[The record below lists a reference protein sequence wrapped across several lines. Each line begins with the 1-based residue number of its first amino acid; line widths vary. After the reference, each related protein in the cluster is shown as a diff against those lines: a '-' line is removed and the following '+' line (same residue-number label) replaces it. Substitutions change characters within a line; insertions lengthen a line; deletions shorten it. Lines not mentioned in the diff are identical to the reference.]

1 MRHYLSGS
9 YPRVWSSIKGA
20 LCDICQPTFKSW
32 VDRCFPVV
40 FHVDYW
46 PKPNQIKIQYFGQ
59 LRSVNN
65 LWSYSHRNSPN
76 QTPAK
81 WDHLSR
87 SIPRVWLAKEPH
99 VTRSDYPTPI
109 ASSTATNPSWLS
121 VENGFMSE
129 LTQSRDIW
137 LVYDSTSHGP
147 RKSTFFKVVKKHVY
161 FLWKVHKKATIWPNW
176 TFFETWKFKM
186 RFKMRHVPNR
196 WTNVK
201 NMAHGQTAWR
211 TRTHAHGKYTRATT

>member
-1 MRHYLSGS
+1 
-9 YPRVWSSIKGA
+9 
-20 LCDICQPTFKSW
+20 
-32 VDRCFPVV
+32 V
-40 FHVDYW
+40 FHADYW

-137 LVYDSTSHGP
+137 LVHDSTSHGP
-147 RKSTFFKVVKKHVY
+147 RKSTFFKVVKKHV
-161 FLWKVHKKATIWPNW
+161 FFADRRHKKHTICPNW
-176 TFFETWKFKM
+176 KLFEASKSKIHFKM
-186 RFKMRHVPNR
+186 GHAVVIPVYLWVLNK
-196 WTNVK
+196 WTRECWDLESPESPLFQSWSPDTYMCRQNDALWLQNGKIETFWNVEIQ
-201 NMAHGQTAWR
+201 NAL
-211 TRTHAHGKYTRATT
+211 